1 MSAAAISLY
10 LDENLSPKIA
20 AQLRRRGIN
29 VVTAHELGALGDSD
43 ENHLK
48 RAREMG
54 YVLCTQDTDYLIMSS
69 QDVAH
74 AGIVFGTQETHSIGD
89 WVNGL
94 ELICNVYTS
103 EDMVNHVEYL

>member
-1 MSAAAISLY
+1 MSEAAISLY

-20 AQLRRRGIN
+20 AQLRRRGIA
-29 VVTAHELGALGDSD
+29 VVTAHELGKLGDSD

-54 YVLCTQDTDYLIMSS
+54 HVLCTQDTDYLVMAS
-69 QDVAH
+69 QNIPH
-74 AGIVFGTQETHSIGD
+74 AGIVFGTLEEHSIGD

-94 ELICNVYTS
+94 ELICAVYTP
-103 EDMVNHVEYL
+103 EEMQNHVEYL

>member
-1 MSAAAISLY
+1 VSEAVISLY

-20 AQLRRRGIN
+20 AQLRRRGIT

-54 YVLCTQDTDYLIMSS
+54 YVLCTQDTDYLIMNS
-69 QDVAH
+69 QAVEH
-74 AGIVFGTQETHSIGD
+74 AGIVFGTFGENSIGD

-94 ELICNVYTS
+94 ELICAVYTS
-103 EDMVNHVEYL
+103 EDMQNHVEYL